1 MGNNKTLSELEK
13 LQKELNK
20 TLSFQLSKMNDI
32 VKNAEI
38 LKEKNGRV
46 NKKEAT
52 MVLMADKSILIKFNN
67 PNDGENFFDD
77 FKVK

>member
-1 MGNNKTLSELEK
+1 MDNNKTLSELEK

-67 PNDGENFFDD
+67 PIDGENFFDD